1 MIVDPSNRD
10 CTCSRN
16 VKKPLCEE
24 NYETGPQTLS
34 VRLRFLTIRAE
45 GCTLTT
51 QIINQIRRQIT
62 DPETLH
68 FDSRVRRQTSRTVY
82 QAGFVVSRHVNYRRG
97 VFPALMGYISDFS
110 TIRTAFFVPLICHPR
125 SSACRYVHM
134 LGGVGLCESFTIFP
148 SSIFCAWVRIGQG
161 KPQHHL
167 QLIVTWRT
175 IFNRSPACGWW

>member
-110 TIRTAFFVPLICHPR
+110 TIRTAADLPSAKFGVPVCPHAGGGWIVRIVHHLSIFDFLCVGPNWPR
-125 SSACRYVHM
+125 KTPASLATDRYV
-134 LGGVGLCESFTIFP
+134 
-148 SSIFCAWVRIGQG
+148 AN
-161 KPQHHL
+161 HL
-167 QLIVTWRT
+167 
-175 IFNRSPACGWW
+175 